1 MKLIL
6 ASSGFNAPESVR
18 KCVEFVGKPAGEISF
33 GVINEAYIP
42 YHFPHDWVID
52 DLVSIRDNFSN
63 NIELIPLSLKIDEIE
78 RRIMDKDV
86 IFVIGGNTA
95 YLKTVFDKSGFSKL
109 LPKLLETK
117 VYVGSSAGSMILG
130 RCPTKETLLKTSGDD
145 DDFSVTEYL
154 NILDVEIIPHIHGRF
169 TLPTAEK
176 QVVIESKK
184 QPCTVYGLSDDAA
197 VIVECG
203 KKTYAVGKN
212 YMVAQKGKLIKED
225 WKVLTAKVTA
235 VKP

>member
-6 ASSGFNAPESVR
+6 ASSGFAAPESVE
-18 KCVEFVGKPAGEISF
+18 KCVGFVGKPKDEISF
-33 GVINEAYIP
+33 GVINEAYVP

-52 DLVSIRDNFSN
+52 DLMAIRDNFSN
-63 NIELIPLSLKIDEIE
+63 NIELIPLSLEKDEIK
-78 RRIMDKDV
+78 RRISDKDV

-95 YLKTVFDKSGFSKL
+95 YLKTVFDKSGFSEL
-109 LPKLLETK
+109 LPELLKTK

-154 NILDVEIIPHIHGRF
+154 NLLDLEIIPHINGKF

-176 QVVIESKK
+176 QVVIESEK
-184 QPCTVYGLSDDAA
+184 QPYPIFGLSDNAA
-197 VIVECG
+197 VIVEDD
-203 KKTYAVGKN
+203 KTYVVGKD
-212 YMVAQKGKLIKED
+212 YLVAKDGKIIKEN
-225 WKVLTAKVTA
+225 K
-235 VKP
+235 